1 MFMSPYKSATFDNEL
16 SSGGGGSDIGIDAN
30 NDLLGLRNL
39 STTQNI
45 TAGTLNTGQI
55 TGTGEII
62 AGEGSDLSFVFGN
75 AKIGW
80 TGSSS
85 TFIGFSHKDQHGINT
100 AALQQTATGTTALNA
115 AAGENLWLSIQGV
128 PKLAIAPNGKIGV
141 NNLSPSKEL
150 DVVGEIKAS
159 GNITSDGTISAGVDT
174 DKTHRLGYATI
185 GNIGFNG
192 NAAFGHSSRLA
203 DGIDGYAL
211 LATGTGT
218 TYLHAKTG
226 KDIGFRIG
234 TTGLNSMTCLANGTV
249 QVGNKTTAIAGAM
262 LDVRGRIYADRI
274 SCSAGSDISCEFGM
288 AVIGHAPP
296 KVGTAET
303 CDDSVIFAHK
313 DFANC
318 RDYAIKQTDT
328 GQTFLN
334 SKTGEDVCLAIN
346 NRVRLTVKAGHEG
359 NVGIGI
365 QNPTK
370 KLEVLG
376 DISCSGDLH
385 ATGNIGVGTSSPQG
399 LLHLSSGISGDCVL
413 ILEADTDNS
422 NENDTPR
429 IEFRQDGGMNHSA
442 ISHGS
447 NNLQIMNSVRGLEG
461 GITLHT
467 NNVDGYANAIE
478 RMRITPA
485 GNVGIGLADPTKK
498 LEVLGDISCS
508 GFVDAGRG
516 QDILNTMGK
525 LGVGKVAFNGWAGI
539 SNVDRA
545 NTTDYALI
553 QSPDGITILN
563 AADTKQIEFKI
574 ADSLKM
580 KLASNGFFG
589 IGRATPTAKLDVN
602 GNIFGSSIIQVNI
615 GGTGTNIFGTAVVGD
630 IFNKGDMCLIH
641 NSRKG
646 GSEDYALK
654 QLADGATTLNTKTG
668 KTIDLAINSVSKLHI
683 DSAGKVGIGLT
694 NPTEELD
701 VAGYI
706 KASGTITSSD
716 DRLKHNEVG
725 ITNGLEVIRRLA
737 PVVYDKTK
745 DMILGVPFTGNFNG
759 DLGVPFKREAGFIA
773 QDVKL
778 IDDVEFA
785 VKGGDYTN
793 EQGQLIT
800 SSFGINYNDLFTY
813 GLAATKEIDAIIS
826 PYPVRFD
833 NIETDVETF
842 SLIAMGNKTD
852 IGRHEARID
861 NIESDIV
868 ANAATAAANLLT
880 LETNTATNRATDNAA
895 ANLLNSRVGAV
906 EATISAY
913 PNRFA
918 TIEGELLRINSID
931 LDVGTLKTDMTAVEN
946 WMNVHMATTG
956 GDGERITTLET
967 EVAGLS
973 NVTFA
978 KANETDLIAA
988 LYRITT
994 LEVDLAGAVDDLTAA
1009 LSRITALESEVA
1021 A

>member
-1 MFMSPYKSATFDNEL
+1 MSPYKSATFDNEL

-296 KVGTAET
+296 KVGTTET

-318 RDYAIKQTDT
+318 HDYAIKQTDT
-328 GQTFLN
+328 GETILN
-334 SKTGEDVCLAIN
+334 SKSGQSLFLAIN
-346 NRVRLTVKAGHEG
+346 NQVRMTVKAGHQG
-359 NVGIGI
+359 NIGIGTE
-365 QNPTK
+365 NPTE
-370 KLEVLG
+370 KLEVVGNIKATG
-376 DISCSGDLH
+376 DIH
-385 ATGNIGVGTSSPQG
+385 ATGN
-399 LLHLSSGISGDCVL
+399 
-413 ILEADTDNS
+413 
-422 NENDTPR
+422 
-429 IEFRQDGGMNHSA
+429 
-442 ISHGS
+442 
-447 NNLQIMNSVRGLEG
+447 
-461 GITLHT
+461 
-467 NNVDGYANAIE
+467 
-478 RMRITPA
+478 
-485 GNVGIGLADPTKK
+485 
-498 LEVLGDISCS
+498 
-508 GFVDAGRG
+508 
-516 QDILNTMGK
+516 
-525 LGVGKVAFNGWAGI
+525 
-539 SNVDRA
+539 
-545 NTTDYALI
+545 
-553 QSPDGITILN
+553 
-563 AADTKQIEFKI
+563 
-574 ADSLKM
+574 
-580 KLASNGFFG
+580 
-589 IGRATPTAKLDVN
+589 
-602 GNIFGSSIIQVNI
+602 
-615 GGTGTNIFGTAVVGD
+615 
-630 IFNKGDMCLIH
+630 
-641 NSRKG
+641 
-646 GSEDYALK
+646 
-654 QLADGATTLNTKTG
+654 
-668 KTIDLAINSVSKLHI
+668 
-683 DSAGKVGIGLT
+683 
-694 NPTEELD
+694 
-701 VAGYI
+701 
-706 KASGTITSSD
+706 ITSSD

-745 DMILGVPFTGNFNG
+745 DMILGVPFTGNFNGDLG

-946 WMNVHMATTG
+946 WMNAHMATTG